1 MRYLV
6 DSDVVIDFLADDQQT
21 RNLLHSLSAD
31 GITVSIISY
40 IDTYQGMI
48 ERAMQEEQRRQFDA
62 FFASVP
68 MLPVSQDVARRC
80 AHLRSTL
87 KQQGKSIRRRAFDLV
102 IAATALEHGL
112 VLVTHNTDDYKDI
125 PELKRYQW

>member
-21 RNLLHSLSAD
+21 KTLLDSLSAD
-31 GITVSIISY
+31 GIAVSIISY
-40 IDTYQGMI
+40 IETYQGVL
-48 ERAMQEEQRRQFDA
+48 ERAMQEEQQQRFDA
-62 FFASVP
+62 FFAGVP
-68 MLPVSQDVARRC
+68 VLPVSQDVARRC
-80 AHLRSTL
+80 AHLRSAL

-112 VLVTHNTDDYKDI
+112 ALVTRNTDDYKDI
-125 PELKRYQW
+125 PDLARYQW